1 MDIWDC
7 LNGAVCRDV
16 GLSDAANPCCA
27 SCGFVGGF
35 WSSFKGCEC
44 RTGTIAHIGHL
55 SGGDGTEESAVL
67 ITGTER
73 HNFCFGGADPGSDTD
88 RRLTDGT
95 ETGVSAGIIE
105 RFTR

>member
-35 WSSFKGCEC
+35 GRTVKGCDD
-44 RTGTIAHIGHL
+44 RIGIKARIGRL
-55 SGGDGTEESAVL
+55 SGCYGTEESAV
-67 ITGTER
+67 
-73 HNFCFGGADPGSDTD
+73 F
-88 RRLTDGT
+88 
-95 ETGVSAGIIE
+95 
-105 RFTR
+105 